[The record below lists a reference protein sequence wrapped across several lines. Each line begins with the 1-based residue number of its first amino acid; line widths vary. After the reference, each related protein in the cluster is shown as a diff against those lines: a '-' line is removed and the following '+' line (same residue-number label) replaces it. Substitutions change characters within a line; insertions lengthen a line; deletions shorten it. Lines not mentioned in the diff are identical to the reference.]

1 MRVRLCHLYPDLM
14 NLYGDHGNI
23 SALQWRCHWRG
34 IDVTVDEMTLG
45 DRFSPAGYD
54 IVFVGGGQDRHQ
66 ALVWRDLQDRGEA
79 LREAA
84 ELGVVMLA
92 ICGGFQ
98 LFGSYYRSV
107 EGAEIPGIGIFDM
120 HTVAG
125 ARRIIGN
132 AAVTSPHVPDPGT
145 IVGFENHAGRTHLG
159 DTAQPLGAVLSG
171 GGNDGEGEG
180 EGCVYRNVFGT
191 YLHGALLPK
200 NPHFTDLLLS
210 RALERNHPRLHLQ
223 PLDDAMEW
231 SAHRVALR
239 RAGVRN
245 IHPAGEARRRSS

>member
-34 IDVTVDEMTLG
+34 IDVTVDQVTVG
-45 DRFSPAGYD
+45 DRLSPATYD
-54 IVFVGGGQDRHQ
+54 IVFIGGGQDRQQ
-66 ALVWRDLQDRGEA
+66 ALVWWDLKERGEA

-98 LFGSYYRSV
+98 LFGSYYRSAD
-107 EGAEIPGIGIFDM
+107 GQEIPGIGIFDM
-120 HTVAG
+120 HTVAQ
-125 ARRIIGN
+125 ANRIIGN
-132 AAVTSPHVPDPGT
+132 AAVTSPHLPDPGT
-145 IVGFENHAGRTHLG
+145 LVGFENHGGRTYLG
-159 DTAQPLGAVLSG
+159 ETARPLGSMLSG
-171 GGNDGEGEG
+171 GGNNGDDAT
-180 EGCVYRNVFGT
+180 EGCVHRNVFGT

-200 NPHFTDLLLS
+200 NPHLADLLLS
-210 RALERNHPRLHLQ
+210 RALERNHPGLHLQ

-231 SAHRVALR
+231 SAHRLALR
-239 RAGVRN
+239 RAGVRDM
-245 IHPAGEARRRSS
+245 HPEDEVRRRPS